1 MTDSAHRGR
10 QGVLWPLNESN
21 AAVLLNLPEPVGP
34 VAASTTK
41 NDPDDALSVDFDGG
55 YEQGVCRRTSV
66 VDFRSLIQS
75 DAARHQKHLMIRRSY
90 TSPLPSKHFLRF
102 LDRNHQVAKSAA
114 KRLIL
119 C

>member
-21 AAVLLNLPEPVGP
+21 AVVLLNLPGPVGP

-41 NDPDDALSVDFDGG
+41 NDPDDALSVDFGGG

-75 DAARHQKHLMIRRSY
+75 DAVGHQKHVMTRRRY
-90 TSPLPSKHFLRF
+90 INTSNLDWGPVVSKCRM
-102 LDRNHQVAKSAA
+102 KSNGTGK
-114 KRLIL
+114 KRERH
-119 C
+119 